1 MKVERKYLIA
11 TLIGAISLTGAYMY
25 LQVKKIL
32 NYTLKSIGARN
43 VTISATGV
51 TADFVYEYQNKADID
66 VTLATQEYEI
76 FINGVYLTT
85 LKNNNPTLLKGG
97 QKSSIVVKM
106 DLNYKEIA
114 NTLKT
119 NYLTLIALPQNV
131 KILTKMKW
139 KAKYGIF
146 KVPISY
152 EWEVSLKEVMG
163 WYLPNKK

>member
-32 NYTLKSIGARN
+32 NYTLNFVGARN
-43 VTISATGV
+43 VSISATGV
-51 TADFVYEYQNKADID
+51 TADFVYEYQNKANID

-76 FINGVYLTT
+76 FINGVYFTT
-85 LKNNNPTLLKGG
+85 LRNDNPTLLKGG
-97 QKSSIVVKM
+97 QNSSIVVKM
-106 DLNYKEIA
+106 DLNYKELGKV
-114 NTLKT
+114 LKT
-119 NYLTLIALPQNV
+119 NYLTLVALPQNV

-146 KVPISY
+146 KVPITY
-152 EWEVSLKEVMG
+152 DWEVTLKEVMG
-163 WYLPNKK
+163 WLPKK

>member
-11 TLIGAISLTGAYMY
+11 GLIGAFTLTGAYMY

-32 NYTLKSIGARN
+32 NYTLNFIGARN

-66 VTLATQEYEI
+66 VTLATQEYEVW
-76 FINGVYLTT
+76 INGVFYTT
-85 LKNNNPTLLKGG
+85 LRNDNPTLLKGG

-106 DLNYKEIA
+106 DLDYKELA
-114 NTLKT
+114 KTLKT
-119 NYLTLIALPQNV
+119 NYLTLIAHPQNI
-131 KILTKMKW
+131 KIVTKMKW

-146 KVPISY
+146 KIPVSY
-152 EWEVSLKEVMG
+152 DWEVTLKQIMG